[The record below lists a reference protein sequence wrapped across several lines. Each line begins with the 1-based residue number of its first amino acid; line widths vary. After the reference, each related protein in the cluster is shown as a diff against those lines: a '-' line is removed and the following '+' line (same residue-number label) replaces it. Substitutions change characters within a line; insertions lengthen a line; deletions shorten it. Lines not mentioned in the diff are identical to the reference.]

1 MPVPQTRPEVRGQM
15 SEARGQRPRFR
26 FAARPEPVEWQREP
40 SRVTTRTGRPE
51 GLHDTHGRADLC
63 SPTLRPLAIALD
75 PIKDRVGT
83 ATASEAVQTVVVRE
97 TASPRVRVQ
106 QTRDHVE
113 RNLAL
118 DGVRGLAI
126 AMVLLYHAFSWSMG
140 TSGWGWFPRLVERVT
155 RPGWLGVDLF
165 FVLSGFLITAILL
178 DSRDDR
184 FYFRNF
190 YARRALRILPL
201 FSLTLLAVFLAYP
214 GAARFVGLSALF
226 LGNLVQFWGVPMIY
240 GPLWSLAVE
249 EHFYLVWPLLV
260 HVGSVRVIGVVAA
273 LLILGEP
280 LARLAGFYA
289 GQEVHMSTW
298 FRLDGLASGAL
309 LALLSRERASML
321 RLAALTSWLAGMALL
336 VGGAP
341 FGVLSRQT
349 ALGAAL
355 QYTPWTLLFVGLVAR
370 ILVEPHGWL
379 ARACSWRG
387 LGRLGDLSYCLYL
400 VHVLLF
406 HQYDRIGKSLG
417 LRPELTIGR
426 FPALVLRATIVLG
439 LSMLIAEIS
448 YRSIETPILRLRRH
462 FPRLTD
468 AHRCH

>member
-1 MPVPQTRPEVRGQM
+1 VVVPETVPQRM
-15 SEARGQRPRFR
+15 
-26 FAARPEPVEWQREP
+26 
-40 SRVTTRTGRPE
+40 RVLQT
-51 GLHDTHGRADLC
+51 ADH
-63 SPTLRPLAIALD
+63 A
-75 PIKDRVGT
+75 G
-83 ATASEAVQTVVVRE
+83 
-97 TASPRVRVQ
+97 
-106 QTRDHVE
+106 

-140 TSGWGWFPRLVERVT
+140 TSGWGWFPTLVERAT

-165 FVLSGFLITAILL
+165 FVLSGFLITGILL
-178 DSRDDR
+178 DSRDER

-214 GAARFVGLSALF
+214 GAARFVGLSAL
-226 LGNLVQFWGVPMIY
+226 LAGNLVQLWNVPMIY

-249 EHFYLVWPLLV
+249 EHFYLAWPLLV
-260 HVGSVRVIGVVAA
+260 RVGSVRVIAGAA
-273 LLILGEP
+273 VLLIVGEP

-289 GQEVHMSTW
+289 GQETHMLTW
-298 FRLDGLASGAL
+298 FRLDGLAAGAL
-309 LALLSRERASML
+309 LALLSRERPSSL
-321 RLAALTSWLAGMALL
+321 RLAALISALAGMALL

-349 ALGAAL
+349 AFGAAL
-355 QYTPWTLLFVGLVAR
+355 QYTPWTLLFVGLIAH
-370 ILVEPHGWL
+370 ILADPNGWP

-406 HQYDRIGKSLG
+406 QQYDRVARSLG
-417 LRPELTIGR
+417 FHPGLTIGR
-426 FPALVLRATIVLG
+426 LPAFIVRATIVLG
-439 LSMLIAEIS
+439 LSMAIAEFS
-448 YRSIETPILRLRRH
+448 NRYIETPILRLRRH
-462 FPRLTD
+462 FPRAVIASRARAGHT
-468 AHRCH
+468 A